1 MKEWWE
7 DFNNPLVK
15 GVTGFALCLFLAL
28 NFPVVF
34 LAIVAAALCYAVAL
48 VGVAYAYRNRKAI
61 VGKSE
66 LAVRFVRRTFSGFR
80 EGCSRTVAHALE
92 ERERRKL
99 LKREK
104 EERLRRYRLE
114 RNRRKR
120 EHARRALEQRY

>member
-34 LAIVAAALCYAVAL
+34 VAIVSAALCYAVAL
-48 VGVAYAYRNRKAI
+48 VGVAHAYRNRNVI

-80 EGCSRTVAHALE
+80 ERCNRTVANALDE
-92 ERERRKL
+92 HERRRL
-99 LKREK
+99 VKREK
-104 EERLRRYRLE
+104 QERLRRYKRE

-120 EHARRALEQRY
+120 EHARRALEQR

>member
-7 DFNNPLVK
+7 DFSEPLVK

-48 VGVAYAYRNRKAI
+48 VSVAYAYRNRYAI

-66 LAVRFVRRTFSGFR
+66 LAVRFVQRTSSGFR
-80 EGCSRTVAHALE
+80 EGCSRTVAHAIE
-92 ERERRKL
+92 QREKRKL
-99 LKREK
+99 LKRKK
-104 EERLRRYRLE
+104 EERLRRYKRE
-114 RNRRKR
+114 RNRRER
-120 EHARRALEQRY
+120 EYARRALEQR

>member
-1 MKEWWE
+1 
-7 DFNNPLVK
+7 LV
-15 GVTGFALCLFLAL
+15 L

-48 VGVAYAYRNRKAI
+48 VGVAYAYRNRNAI

-80 EGCSRTVAHALE
+80 EGCSRRVAHALE

>member
-34 LAIVAAALCYAVAL
+34 FAIVAAALCYALGLVSVAD
-48 VGVAYAYRNRKAI
+48 AYRNRNAI

-66 LAVRFVRRTFSGFR
+66 LVVRFVQRTFSGFR

-92 ERERRKL
+92 QRERRKL

-104 EERLRRYRLE
+104 EERLRRYRLK

-120 EHARRALEQRY
+120 EHARRALEQR

>member
-7 DFNNPLVK
+7 GFNNPLVK
-15 GVTGFALCLFLAL
+15 GVTGFSLCLFLAL
-28 NFPVVF
+28 NFPAVF
-34 LAIVAAALCYAVAL
+34 LAIVAAALCYAVVP
-48 VGVAYAYRNRKAI
+48 VGIAYAYRNRNAI

-66 LAVRFVRRTFSGFR
+66 LAVRFVRKTFSGFR
-80 EGCSRTVAHALE
+80 ERCSLKLGHALE

-99 LKREK
+99 LKRQK

-120 EHARRALEQRY
+120 EHARRALEQR

>member
-15 GVTGFALCLFLAL
+15 GVTGFALCLFLVL
-28 NFPVVF
+28 NFPVLF
-34 LAIVAAALCYAVAL
+34 LLIVAAALCYAVAL
-48 VGVAYAYRNRKAI
+48 VRVAYAYRNRYAI

-66 LAVRFVRRTFSGFR
+66 LAVRFVGRTFSSFR

-92 ERERRKL
+92 ERERRKF
-99 LKREK
+99 LKRDK
-104 EERLRRYRLE
+104 EERLRRYKRE

-120 EHARRALEQRY
+120 EHARRALEQR

>member
-7 DFNNPLVK
+7 DINNPLVK

-34 LAIVAAALCYAVAL
+34 LAIVAAALCYAVAP
-48 VGVAYAYRNRKAI
+48 VGVAYAYRNRNAM

-66 LAVRFVRRTFSGFR
+66 LAVRFVRRTFSSFR

-92 ERERRKL
+92 ERERRKV

-104 EERLRRYRLE
+104 EQRLRRYKLE

-120 EHARRALEQRY
+120 EQARRALVQR

>member
-7 DFNNPLVK
+7 DFNKPLVK

-28 NFPVVF
+28 NFPGVF

-48 VGVAYAYRNRKAI
+48 VGVAYAYRNRNAI

-66 LAVRFVRRTFSGFR
+66 LVVRFVQRTFSGFR
-80 EGCSRTVAHALE
+80 EGCSRTVAHALQQ
-92 ERERRKL
+92 RERRKL
-99 LKREK
+99 LTREK
-104 EERLRRYRLE
+104 EESLRRYRLK

-120 EHARRALEQRY
+120 EHARRALEQR